1 MDPIK
6 LYLIELFWS
15 SEDGGFIAVAPD
27 LPGCSAVGD
36 TVADA
41 LREIE
46 DAMCSWLQACQAMG
60 RPLPVPMTKA
70 RQAA

>member
-27 LPGCSAVGD
+27 LPGCSAFGE

-46 DAMCSWLQACQAMG
+46 DAMRSWLQACQAMG
-60 RPLPVPMTKA
+60 RPLPVPMAKT